1 MPFGQFHL
9 FNSSHGTPSDLRH
22 THASILLYK
31 KISIYYVL
39 ERLGHASFDTT
50 LRYYAHVVKELR
62 EEENKNTFDLF
73 QKKLLLESA
82 ASEKFVQNEM
92 K

>member
-1 MPFGQFHL
+1 ILKKTLNDLKIEPVTI
-9 FNSSHGTPSDLRH
+9 HGLRH

-31 KISIYYVL
+31 KISIYYVS
-39 ERLGHASFDTT
+39 ERLGHASIDTT
-50 LRYYAHVVKELR
+50 LKYYAHVVKELR
-62 EEENKNTFDLF
+62 EEDTKNTLDLF
-73 QKKLLLESA
+73 QKMLLLESE